1 MTKFTSAVTYIFT
14 KTQKSMEAKINARI
28 GEERASEAYNTF

>member
-14 KTQKSMEAKINARI
+14 KTQKSMEAKINERI